1 MASNNNYFIYNAF
14 IINEGKI
21 FRGDVLIQK
30 GKITEVFKERSAIAD
45 VCIDNDTVF
54 IDATDLYLMPGVI
67 DTHVHFREPGLTHKA
82 TFLSES
88 KAAIAGGVTSVMDM
102 PNTIP
107 QTITIADWKEKVE
120 LAKDKMFTNYA
131 FYIAATNSNIDEI
144 KAIDSKKVGGIKLFL
159 GSSTGNMLLNDDAV
173 LEQLLQLKTVPIVV
187 HSEDES
193 IIKANTEKMT
203 AIYGENIPIEKHP
216 EIRSEEA
223 CLLSSEKIIKLARQY
238 HSKVHILHISTAKEL
253 ALFSKTYANISGEIC
268 VAYLYFDDS
277 MYRQLGT
284 KMKCNPAFK
293 KVEDRNELIEA
304 LSDGRILTVASDHA
318 PHTLE
323 EKNNSYLKAP
333 SGLPMVQHILPLM
346 LEFYHQKQIK
356 LQTIVEKM
364 CHAPARL
371 FQIEKR
377 GFIKEDYYAD
387 LVLVNMNQSSTITTD
402 SLFYQCAWSPFE
414 NKKLHTTIEKTFVNG
429 VLAYDNGKFITK
441 PTGKPLYFN
450 R

>member
-144 KAIDSKKVGGIKLFL
+144 KAIDSKKLAE
-159 GSSTGNMLLNDDAV
+159 LN
-173 LEQLLQLKTVPIVV
+173 
-187 HSEDES
+187 
-193 IIKANTEKMT
+193 
-203 AIYGENIPIEKHP
+203 
-216 EIRSEEA
+216 
-223 CLLSSEKIIKLARQY
+223 C
-238 HSKVHILHISTAKEL
+238 
-253 ALFSKTYANISGEIC
+253 F
-268 VAYLYFDDS
+268 
-277 MYRQLGT
+277 
-284 KMKCNPAFK
+284 
-293 KVEDRNELIEA
+293 
-304 LSDGRILTVASDHA
+304 
-318 PHTLE
+318 
-323 EKNNSYLKAP
+323 
-333 SGLPMVQHILPLM
+333 
-346 LEFYHQKQIK
+346 
-356 LQTIVEKM
+356 
-364 CHAPARL
+364 
-371 FQIEKR
+371 
-377 GFIKEDYYAD
+377 
-387 LVLVNMNQSSTITTD
+387 
-402 SLFYQCAWSPFE
+402 
-414 NKKLHTTIEKTFVNG
+414 
-429 VLAYDNGKFITK
+429 
-441 PTGKPLYFN
+441 
-450 R
+450 

>member
-1 MASNNNYFIYNAF
+1 M
-14 IINEGKI
+14 
-21 FRGDVLIQK
+21 
-30 GKITEVFKERSAIAD
+30 
-45 VCIDNDTVF
+45 
-54 IDATDLYLMPGVI
+54 
-67 DTHVHFREPGLTHKA
+67 
-82 TFLSES
+82 
-88 KAAIAGGVTSVMDM
+88 
-102 PNTIP
+102 
-107 QTITIADWKEKVE
+107 
-120 LAKDKMFTNYA
+120 
-131 FYIAATNSNIDEI
+131 
-144 KAIDSKKVGGIKLFL
+144 
-159 GSSTGNMLLNDDAV
+159 
-173 LEQLLQLKTVPIVV
+173 
-187 HSEDES
+187 
-193 IIKANTEKMT
+193 
-203 AIYGENIPIEKHP
+203 
-216 EIRSEEA
+216 
-223 CLLSSEKIIKLARQY
+223 
-238 HSKVHILHISTAKEL
+238 

-346 LEFYHQKQIK
+346 LELYHQKQIK

-387 LVLVNMNQSSTITTD
+387 LVL
-402 SLFYQCAWSPFE
+402 
-414 NKKLHTTIEKTFVNG
+414 
-429 VLAYDNGKFITK
+429 
-441 PTGKPLYFN
+441 
-450 R
+450 